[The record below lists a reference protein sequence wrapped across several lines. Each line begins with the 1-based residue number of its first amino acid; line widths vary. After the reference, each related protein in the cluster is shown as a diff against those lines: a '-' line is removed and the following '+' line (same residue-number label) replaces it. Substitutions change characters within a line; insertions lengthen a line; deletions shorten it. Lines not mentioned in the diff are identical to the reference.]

1 MSDAVEE
8 PRPGI
13 GTLAEKSL
21 HAALKEWIAE
31 PGDRFEVKTGRFV
44 IDIVRDDALIEIQT
58 RHLYAMKRKLS
69 RLLPDHTIHLYH
81 PIPQARWI
89 VRESAEGAFI
99 GRRKSP
105 KKGQILDI
113 FAELVRV
120 PHLLLEPNL
129 TLHVLLTHEENVLRD
144 DGQGSWRRKG
154 WSSHDRRLLAVIDEA
169 TFASKA
175 DYLALLPEQLAQPFT
190 NKRLAQALG
199 VRRVIAQKMSY
210 TLRAMGLLEQVG
222 KEGRANL
229 FEVAI

>member
-1 MSDAVEE
+1 MDDAAEQAS
-8 PRPGI
+8 PGI

-21 HAALKEWIAE
+21 HASLKEWIAE

-44 IDIVRDDALIEIQT
+44 IDIVRDDTLIEIQT

-69 RLLPDHTIHLYH
+69 RLLPDYTIHLYH

-89 VRESAEGAFI
+89 VRESADGEFI

-129 TLHVLLTHEENVLRD
+129 TLHVLLTHEESVLRD
-144 DGQGSWRRKG
+144 DGKGSWRRKG
-154 WSSHDRRLLAVIDEA
+154 WSSHDRRLLSVVDEA
-169 TFASKA
+169 TFFSGA
-175 DYLALLPEQLAQPFT
+175 DYLALLPEQLERPFT
-190 NKRLAQALG
+190 NKSLSKALG
-199 VRRVIAQKMSY
+199 VRTAIAQKMTY
-210 TLRAMGLLEQVG
+210 TLRAMGLIEQVG
-222 KEGRANL
+222 KQGRSNL
-229 FEVAI
+229 FEVVS